1 MPCLIKVLI
10 ENTPSGHGAL
20 KSEHGLSLYVETPES
35 KFVFDCGASGQ
46 AWENAKFLN
55 VKLSQ
60 INFAVIS
67 HSHYDH
73 AGGFRALMQ
82 YVKPKASFTGLK
94 LYTGKDFWLEKFEH
108 ENNKY
113 AYIGAGFD
121 RSDLAEW
128 GVENVL
134 INNNILQ
141 LDNYAWLAGNFER
154 RFDFETIPDEF
165 VVRRGFK
172 DYERDNFNDEIAL
185 VLRED
190 DGIAII
196 TGCAHPGILN
206 IVTSIHE
213 NLKLKVKS
221 VIGGTHL
228 KHAGPERIDKTLSML
243 KDLGLERM
251 GLCHCSGGLV
261 RDRLKDFRT
270 SGCLLS
276 TGDVIEF

>member
-10 ENTPSGHGAL
+10 EDTGSGHGAL

-60 INFAVIS
+60 INYAVIS

-82 YVKPKASFTGLK
+82 YAKPKT

-113 AYIGAGFD
+113 TYLGAGFD
-121 RSDLAEW
+121 QSDLAEW

-134 INNNILQ
+134 FNSNILQ
-141 LDNYAWLAGNFER
+141 LDNYAWLAGNFKR
-154 RFDFETIPDEF
+154 KFDFETIPPEF
-165 VVRRGFK
+165 VIRRGFK
-172 DYERDNFNDEIAL
+172 NYERDNFNDEISL
-185 VLRED
+185 VLREN
-190 DGIAII
+190 DGVAII

-206 IVTSIHE
+206 IVKSIHE

-228 KHAGPERIDKTLSML
+228 KHASPERIDKTLSML
-243 KDLGLERM
+243 KDMGLERM
-251 GLCHCSGGLV
+251 GLCHCSGELV
-261 RDRLKDFRT
+261 RDRLKDFKAT
-270 SGCLLS
+270 GCLLS
-276 TGDVIEF
+276 TGDLIEF